1 MKPLL
6 KIMLTLGLF
15 FTVMMVIF
23 KLTGLLTVENIQL
36 WMETAQSIS
45 PIYVAAIIV
54 TLLFA
59 DLVMAVPSLTITILA
74 GFFLGPVA
82 GTVAAG
88 SGMMLAGLS
97 GYGLSRYKG
106 EALVRFLIKD
116 EAERLKAKQTFL
128 DHGVIIILLSRA
140 APVIPE
146 VSACM
151 AGLTRMPF
159 YRFLG
164 AWSLSSIP
172 YAAIAAYAGSVS
184 SITNPMPAIFA
195 AIFLS
200 GASWIGWALFTRWK
214 RKHEISKVGNSPT
227 ALT

>member
-1 MKPLL
+1 
-6 KIMLTLGLF
+6 MLTLGLF
-15 FTVMMVIF
+15 FTLVMVILN
-23 KLTGLLTVENIQL
+23 LTDLLTVDKIRL
-36 WMETAQSIS
+36 WMETAQTLS

-54 TLLFA
+54 LLLFA

-74 GFFLGPVA
+74 GYFLGPLA
-82 GTVAAG
+82 GTMAAV

-97 GYGLSRYKG
+97 GYSLSRYKG
-106 EALVRFLIKD
+106 ERLVRFLIKD
-116 EAERLKAKQTFL
+116 DADRQQAKQTFL
-128 DHGVIIILLSRA
+128 DHGIIIILLSRA

-159 YRFLG
+159 KRFLG

-184 SITNPMPAIFA
+184 SLSNPMPAILA

-200 GASWIGWALFTRWK
+200 SAFWLGWSIFTKWK
-214 RKHEISKVGNSPT
+214 KLAPSPR
-227 ALT
+227 

>member
-1 MKPLL
+1 
-6 KIMLTLGLF
+6 MLMLGLF
-15 FTVMMVIF
+15 FTAMMVIF
-23 KLTGLLTVENIQL
+23 KFTGLLTVDNIKL
-36 WMETAQSIS
+36 WLEAAQNIS
-45 PIYVAAIIV
+45 PVYVAAIVV

-59 DLVMAVPSLTITILA
+59 DLIMAVPSLTITILA

-82 GTVAAG
+82 GAAAAV

-106 EALVRFLIKD
+106 EVLVRYLIK
-116 EAERLKAKQTFL
+116 EEFERQQAKETFL
-128 DHGVIIILLSRA
+128 AHGVIIILLSRA

-159 YRFLG
+159 LRFLG

-184 SITNPMPAIFA
+184 SLANPMPAIFA

-200 GASWIGWALFTRWK
+200 GGSWLGWAIFTKWK
-214 RKHEISKVGNSPT
+214 QSNAAKNTT
-227 ALT
+227 AAT